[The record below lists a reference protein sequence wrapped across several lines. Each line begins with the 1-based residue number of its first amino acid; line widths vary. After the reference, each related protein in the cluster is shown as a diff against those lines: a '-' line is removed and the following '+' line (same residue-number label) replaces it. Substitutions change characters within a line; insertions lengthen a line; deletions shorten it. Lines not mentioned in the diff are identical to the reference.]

1 MACGGGILE
10 RGGEGS
16 GRYARKAKT
25 DTRCDF
31 GAGGGGGQTKNEL
44 VQLDL
49 FTLTHLIFSH
59 GARRPDLPA
68 VVVGRQYHAVPKLA
82 DTVRV
87 DVSRVGIPILTLRP
101 LVGI

>member
-1 MACGGGILE
+1 MMACGGGILE

-68 VVVGRQYHAVPKLA
+68 VVVGRCNTTRFQSWRSCEWTLA
-82 DTVRV
+82 E
-87 DVSRVGIPILTLRP
+87 
-101 LVGI
+101 